1 MLIYTNLYEKS
12 LGYLLIIYMKN
23 ASHEV
28 KTNEILPAHVRYC
41 NLDLCDTKNALVFSQ
56 SDARNFFM
64 YIVKMVTT
72 WKLTG
77 RGRTVDGLR
86 LKVVTP
92 CDCASPDP
100 L

>member
-1 MLIYTNLYEKS
+1 MKS
-12 LGYLLIIYMKN
+12 RRTKFCQHTYGI
-23 ASHEV
+23 
-28 KTNEILPAHVRYC
+28 C
-41 NLDLCDTKNALVFSQ
+41 NLDSCDTKNALVFSQ
-56 SDARNFFM
+56 SDARNFFI